1 MNPANGTKP
10 NAKQLM
16 LENQK
21 LKGYINQILAEN
33 QQLRNTWALNRANF
47 LFKAIELKDFSA
59 EIKEKSIAEL
69 EGFLFPK
76 PQEQQAGDGNRG
88 CLGHSG
94 PGHRGR
100 PLLFDGNRPALC
112 QEYL

>member
-1 MNPANGTKP
+1 MENNNGRKQVVPLNTANGTKP
-10 NAKQLM
+10 TVKQLM

-76 PQEQQAGDGNRG
+76 PQEQQAGEQQ
-88 CLGHSG
+88 
-94 PGHRGR
+94 PEAET
-100 PLLFDGNRPALC
+100 PKA
-112 QEYL
+112 E